1 MAAMATLCLL
11 RVPIGSKFRVLL
23 LLLLIVP
30 SWKPL
35 MPLLVSLFRPGVT
48 DLDALIS
55 YAENINPIYTE
66 LEGRITVLN

>member
-1 MAAMATLCLL
+1 MATLCLL
-11 RVPIGSKFRVLL
+11 RVPISSKYRDL

-30 SWKPL
+30 SWNAL
-35 MPLLVSLFRPGVT
+35 MPLLFCLFRPGVT

>member
-1 MAAMATLCLL
+1 MAATVSLCLL
-11 RVPIGSKFRVLL
+11 RVPIGSKFRELL
-23 LLLLIVP
+23 LLVP

-35 MPLLVSLFRPGVT
+35 MPPFSLFRPGVT

-55 YAENINPIYTE
+55 YAENINPIYTG